1 MTSRAF
7 LERDGC
13 PGRWAAW
20 KRLKTGDR
28 LGWIHERI
36 GTRIEREA
44 D

>member
-1 MTSRAF
+1 MTGRAF
-7 LERDGC
+7 LERDG
-13 PGRWAAW
+13 AS
-20 KRLKTGDR
+20 KRLTTGDR